1 MNEKQ
6 DDRRVRKTKKALR
19 DGFAVLLAQKNI
31 KDISV
36 RELTDLA
43 DLHRGTFYL
52 HYRDIYD
59 LYANIEEEM
68 VSDVV
73 NILDAYRFKPGE
85 SPFPLILELINYLAE
100 NAQLCRSFLSR
111 NGDMAFVEHLSDLI
125 RRKCLSDWL
134 DLYRGGS
141 NDTQRF
147 EFFSAFL
154 VSGCVGVLRHWL
166 DTGMLQ
172 NPKEISELL
181 EQMATQ
187 VISALSSSKT

>member
-1 MNEKQ
+1 MNEKR

-19 DGFAVLLAQKNI
+19 EGFATLLSQKNI

-36 RELTDLA
+36 RELTDLV

-59 LYANIEEEM
+59 LYAKIEEEM
-68 VSDVV
+68 VNDVV

-85 SPFPLILELINYLAE
+85 SPFPLILALINYLAE
-100 NAQLCRSFLSR
+100 NAQLCRSFLSY

-125 RRKCLSDWL
+125 RQKCLSDWL
-134 DLYRGGS
+134 DLYRGDNS
-141 NDTQRF
+141 DTQRF

-154 VSGCVGVLRHWL
+154 VSGCVGVLRRWL
-166 DTGMLQ
+166 ETGMLQ
-172 NPKEISELL
+172 SPKEISELL

-187 VISALSSSKT
+187 GILTLSSSKT